1 MAKKILKDEQDYAA
15 KKNSKF
21 SNIKTLGCR
30 LQYISR
36 SIEGVGRFYIHTTSS
51 ALSVEDAA
59 SFNTVNMYKTS
70 TTNLRITGLNT
81 SGLGT
86 IRMYSISGKQ
96 VLATSFA
103 MQSVNN
109 ITIPSNLSKGVYVVQ
124 FVSDNSKQ
132 TKKIIIE

>member
-1 MAKKILKDEQDYAA
+1 
-15 KKNSKF
+15 
-21 SNIKTLGCR
+21 
-30 LQYISR
+30 
-36 SIEGVGRFYIHTTSS
+36 
-51 ALSVEDAA
+51 
-59 SFNTVNMYKTS
+59 MYKTS

-81 SGLGT
+81 SGLST

>member
-1 MAKKILKDEQDYAA
+1 
-15 KKNSKF
+15 
-21 SNIKTLGCR
+21 
-30 LQYISR
+30 
-36 SIEGVGRFYIHTTSS
+36 
-51 ALSVEDAA
+51 
-59 SFNTVNMYKTS
+59 
-70 TTNLRITGLNT
+70 
-81 SGLGT
+81 
-86 IRMYSISGKQ
+86 MYSISGKQ